1 MNGAGTAL
9 KTLCVYCGSSDLVDG
24 AYLDAAAEM
33 GTAIAARSITLI
45 YGGGST
51 GLMGRLAD
59 AVLQH
64 GGQVIGVIPVMFETP
79 ELQHSGLTELQ
90 VVGSMH
96 ERKARMVELADGFVA
111 LPGGF
116 GTFDELFEVLTWSQ
130 IGIHTKPI
138 GVLNVN
144 AYFAPLL
151 SLIDHAKSEKFI
163 YREHSGLL
171 VDEASPEKLLDR
183 LEEYSLPAGLERWV
197 HRKEQS

>member
-1 MNGAGTAL
+1 L
-9 KTLCVYCGSSDLVDG
+9 RTLCVYCGSSDLVDH

-33 GTAIAARSITLI
+33 GTVLAERSITLI

-64 GGQVIGVIPVMFETP
+64 GGQAIGVIPVMFETP
-79 ELQHSGLTELQ
+79 ELQHTGLTELQ

-116 GTFDELFEVLTWSQ
+116 GTFDELFEILTWSQ

-151 SLIDHAKSEKFI
+151 SLIDHAKSERFI
-163 YREHSGLL
+163 YLEHSGLL
-171 VDEASPEKLLDR
+171 VDETSPAKLLDR